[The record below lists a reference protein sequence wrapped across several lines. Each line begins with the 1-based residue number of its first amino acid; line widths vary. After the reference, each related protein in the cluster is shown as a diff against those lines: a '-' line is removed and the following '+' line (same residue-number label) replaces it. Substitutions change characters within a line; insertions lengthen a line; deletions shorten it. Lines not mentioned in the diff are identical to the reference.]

1 MKNDLNYFEKT
12 RIVSNLAATILIPL
26 AIALVG
32 NWYTSAIK
40 QKELSAKYVELAIKI
55 LNKEPSEGS
64 EEIRQW
70 AIKIINTYSEVK
82 IPEQLKIQLLLK
94 PLEIKVNVDVKV
106 DKSLDNFF
114 DEIDQESNVD
124 KEVK

>member
-82 IPEQLKIQLLLK
+82 IPEQLKG
-94 PLEIKVNVDVKV
+94 NW
-106 DKSLDNFF
+106 
-114 DEIDQESNVD
+114 
-124 KEVK
+124 